1 MGVEDKY
8 FQAGIERTKAMID
21 HAKHLTTLSTG
32 SIVLVA
38 AFVEKAF
45 PAPIWKPVATLS
57 LLAFLL
63 SILAA
68 VVFQAMIIPMIGKTE
83 ASDRAG
89 NIGAGSL
96 MALWVA
102 FFLGVL
108 FLALFATRNLLRS

>member
-1 MGVEDKY
+1 MGEDRD

-45 PAPIWKPVATLS
+45 PAPIWKPVAMVS

-68 VVFQAMIIPMIGKTE
+68 VIFQAMVIPMIGKSET
-83 ASDRAG
+83 SNRAV
-89 NIGAGSL
+89 NVGAGSL

-102 FFLGVL
+102 FFIGILL
-108 FLALFATRNLLRS
+108 LALFTTRNLLRS